1 VWEGGI
7 RIPFIM
13 HWKGQ
18 IPENQV
24 FDQTVISL
32 DVFPTAMAAIGA
44 TPDEKVT
51 LDGVNLLPLVKG
63 ESKFTPH
70 ETLYWRFSPAWA
82 IRDGSF
88 KLLLTRDGKKGLY
101 DLSKDI
107 GEKKNL
113 LKAMP
118 EKAEELQKKYDA
130 WAATLPKPLWEG
142 RQEGAPMDAKASKDG
157 SAEKD

>member
-1 VWEGGI
+1 MLDLSI
-7 RIPFIM
+7 F
-13 HWKGQ
+13 
-18 IPENQV
+18 
-24 FDQTVISL
+24 SL
-32 DVFPTAMAAIGA
+32 DLFPTVLAATGA
-44 TPDEKVT
+44 TADEKVK

-82 IRDGSF
+82 IRDGNF

-107 GEKKNL
+107 GERKNL
-113 LKAMP
+113 LDAMP
-118 EKAEELQKKYDA
+118 EKAQELRKKYDG
-130 WAATLPKPLWEG
+130 WAATLPQPLWEG
-142 RQEGAPMDAKASKDG
+142 RQEGKPMDAKASQDG